1 MLSMVASG
9 AAKLMSQMRRGAVE
23 YCVMALLRDRDCYGL
38 ELARTLV
45 ASDGL
50 VSSEGTIYPLLSRL
64 RSEGLVE
71 TFWQESDQ
79 GPPRRYYTLTD
90 RGRES
95 LKVFIE
101 HWERFRTAV
110 DRVLADG
117 ASR

>member
-1 MLSMVASG
+1 
-9 AAKLMSQMRRGAVE
+9 
-23 YCVMALLRDRDCYGL
+23 
-38 ELARTLV
+38 V

-90 RGRES
+90 RGREL
-95 LKVFIE
+95 LKVFAE

-110 DRVLADG
+110 DRILADG
-117 ASR
+117 AGRRVAQRPPHPAPR

>member
-1 MLSMVASG
+1 MVASD
-9 AAKLMSQMRRGAVE
+9 AAKLMSQMRHGAAE

-45 ASDGL
+45 ASGEI

-64 RSEGLVE
+64 RNDGLVE

-95 LKVFIE
+95 LKLFIE

-110 DRVLADG
+110 DRLLANG
-117 ASR
+117 AEG